1 MKSNDLK
8 KVFDFMLNEEK
19 VKLVVN
25 LMGDEANMI
34 YESFAGDILVFY
46 RLLNEENKRKIVE
59 LITVELNKE

>member
-1 MKSNDLK
+1 MESNDLK

-19 VKLVVN
+19 VKSVVN

-46 RLLNEENKRKIVE
+46 RLLNEENKRKMVE